1 MSAHPEF
8 VNFPARLDR
17 SVYDA
22 AIRDY
27 VAAVGSRASAI
38 YHVGNVRFPG
48 LSDIDLVVVVNTPA
62 WDNNQFFS
70 PFVRLG
76 KPYTALFH
84 HEPRFLP
91 KTCVDA
97 ISYSSCVHASSG
109 QPMDQIPTVFGSRR
123 TLIHGYDVLG
133 ERAVDV
139 SNASWQRC
147 RLLETSFIF
156 SRSLRELSSES
167 QIDVVKLMSRAT
179 GLRYPMRH
187 LHDLLD
193 MSRDRGYEKH
203 IDQARE
209 RLLDPMTTMTE
220 KRRIASDTLELFEHG
235 ARRFEAN
242 VRTLFGIGA
251 RESLTPVVMAMLAGE
266 RPAPGID
273 SEYLEAR
280 HKATAFYHEQQRAY
294 RLSAG
299 SIFATKPLNGTRRP
313 YIQPLAHRIA
323 SSARWR
329 LRPLTAF

>member
-91 KTCVDA
+91 KTCIDA

-167 QIDVVKLMSRAT
+167 TIDVVKLMSRAT

-209 RLLDPMTTMTE
+209 RLLDPMTTMPE
-220 KRRIASDTLELFEHG
+220 KRRIASDTHELFEHG

-242 VRTLFGIGA
+242 IRTLFGIAA

-280 HKATAFYHEQQRAY
+280 HKATAFYHEQQRAF

>member
-8 VNFPARLDR
+8 TNFPARLDR

-91 KTCVDA
+91 KTCIDA

-167 QIDVVKLMSRAT
+167 TIDVVKLMSRAT

-209 RLLDPMTTMTE
+209 RLLDPMTTMPE
-220 KRRIASDTLELFEHG
+220 KRRIASDTHELFEHG

-242 VRTLFGIGA
+242 IRTLFGIAA

-280 HKATAFYHEQQRAY
+280 HKATAFYHEQQRAF

>member
-1 MSAHPEF
+1 MAAHPEF
-8 VNFPARLDR
+8 MNFPARLDR

-22 AIRDY
+22 AVRNY

-70 PFVRLG
+70 PYVRLG

-91 KTCVDA
+91 QSCIDA
-97 ISYSSCVHASSG
+97 ITYSSCVHASTG
-109 QPMDQIPTVFGSRR
+109 QAMDQIPTVFGSRR
-123 TLIHGYDVLG
+123 SLVHGTDLLG
-133 ERAVDV
+133 QRAVDV
-139 SNASWQRC
+139 TSESWQRC

-156 SRSLRELSSES
+156 SRALRELACEPA
-167 QIDVVKLMSRAT
+167 IDVVKLMSRAT
-179 GLRYPMRH
+179 ALRYPVRH
-187 LHDLLD
+187 LHDLLG
-193 MSRDRGYEKH
+193 MSRDRGYEKN
-203 IDQARE
+203 IDEVRE
-209 RLLDPMTTMTE
+209 RLLDPMTTQPE
-220 KRRIASDTLELFEHG
+220 KVRLAADTFELFQHS

-242 VRTLFGIGA
+242 IRTLFGIGA
-251 RESLTPVVMAMLAGE
+251 SESVSPAVMGMLAGD

-273 SEYLEAR
+273 TEYLEAR
-280 HKATAFYHEQQRAY
+280 RKATAFYHDEQRAY

-299 SIFATKPLNGTRRP
+299 SIFATKPLNGARKP
-313 YIQPLAHRIA
+313 YVQPLAHRIA

-329 LRPLTAF
+329 LRPLSAF

>member
-1 MSAHPEF
+1 MSAHPQF
-8 VNFPARLDR
+8 TNYPARLDR

-22 AIRDY
+22 AVRNY

-70 PFVRLG
+70 PYIRLG
-76 KPYTALFH
+76 KAYTPLFH

-91 KTCVDA
+91 KTCIDA
-97 ISYSSCVHASSG
+97 ITYSSCVHASTG
-109 QPMDQIPTVFGSRR
+109 QAMDQIPTVFGSRR
-123 TLIHGYDVLG
+123 SLVHGSDVLG

-139 SNASWQRC
+139 TSGSWQRC
-147 RLLETSFIF
+147 RLLETSFLF
-156 SRSLRELSSES
+156 SRALRELAGEPS
-167 QIDVVKLMSRAT
+167 IDVVKLMSRAT

-193 MSRDRGYEKH
+193 MPRDRGYEKN
-203 IDQARE
+203 IDEARE
-209 RLLDPMTTMTE
+209 RLLDPMTTQPE
-220 KRRIASDTLELFEHG
+220 KLKIAADTYELYDRG

-251 RESLTPVVMAMLAGE
+251 SESLVPAVMAMLAGQ

-273 SEYLEAR
+273 AEYLDAR
-280 HKATAFYHEQQRAY
+280 RKATALYQEEQRAY
-294 RLSAG
+294 CLSAG
-299 SIFATKPLNGTRRP
+299 SIFATKPLNGARKP
-313 YIQPLAHRIA
+313 YVQPLAHRIA

-329 LRPLTAF
+329 LRPLGAV